1 MEARVAA
8 ARAASNRGA
17 LPSASMRV
25 KEDAVKAAQLLHD
38 PSKTHELYANEREGR
53 AAGGGRRSREKTAR
67 RRERDG
73 GGGGGELEIPPA
85 NGERVYVPVKS
96 TVVLDPPPRRTGD
109 RAFAEGHGSD
119 QPAGKVARRRLR
131 ARLKG
136 GDGASF
142 SAGFETGYDHGKD
155 SKSQADAVAS
165 TASTANKIGR
175 SHADAGGGKGD
186 AGGDGACVTERVEAI
201 VVAACRFQ
209 NSGARAF
216 CTLVPIRPR
225 SRGERRSLRTLPG
238 ASLRPPHAFNPRP
251 RRLST
256 PPDAFELHLDNRSV
270 WNDPQS
276 WPITRTEAQ

>member
-1 MEARVAA
+1 M
-8 ARAASNRGA
+8 
-17 LPSASMRV
+17 
-25 KEDAVKAAQLLHD
+25 
-38 PSKTHELYANEREGR
+38 
-53 AAGGGRRSREKTAR
+53 
-67 RRERDG
+67 
-73 GGGGGELEIPPA
+73 EIPPA

-225 SRGERRSLRTLPG
+225 RRGERRSLRPFPG
-238 ASLRPPHAFNPRP
+238 VSMRPPLAFNPRP

-256 PPDAFELHLDNRSV
+256 LTDAFQLHPELVYTTFSRAPSRVPFAHDRPGGRHHERRLGREVSDRRVRARVRGAAGVDSVPAESGRVQARCIHRSPYDRV
-270 WNDPQS
+270 GVVNAVP
-276 WPITRTEAQ
+276 